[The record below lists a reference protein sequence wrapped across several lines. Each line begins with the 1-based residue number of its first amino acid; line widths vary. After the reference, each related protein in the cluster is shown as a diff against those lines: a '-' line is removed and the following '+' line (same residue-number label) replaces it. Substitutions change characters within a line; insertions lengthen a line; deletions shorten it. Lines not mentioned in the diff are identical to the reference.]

1 MSLHHAAQHLAAQ
14 GRGPD
19 TMLVHMAPNEVK
31 ALNNFA
37 KSHGTHLTINPKTGL
52 PEAGLLSSILGGITA
67 IFAPQLLPYI
77 SGGLG
82 VASYAKTGSLGQGLM
97 EGLSAWTGGQLAGN
111 IQSLGATVPSSV
123 PAVTPGIADT
133 ASTLLPEAT
142 NAAVNTNI
150 GSSLM
155 GAPSNL
161 VNTNIGLSNIG
172 SVGTNAGG
180 FAGALGQTV
189 PAQLAGQGIGTAATS
204 LNPAAAS
211 SMFSPETAQGINN
224 FGAGVNKLIS
234 SPIDSLKQIWEMP
247 GGKGMLET
255 SGKSNLISAGMNIL
269 PLLQPEP
276 YKPPEKEENPMNL
289 KYLSKDFKGSDP
301 RQPKPYYTAQYRDYV
316 TNPYMPSYYKSAD
329 GGLQSI
335 NKYAGEGESYV
346 RLANQLLQQPRVK
359 PADITPTDPGAAY
372 SPLYNSIGI
381 VPYEKGTESHSSDK
395 MAKDLLKYAKS
406 LGKIAAS
413 TMINQQDPATTAMA
427 SIANETPASSAKE
440 GGLQGYALGG
450 LSMGHLGGYSDG
462 GRLLKGPGDGVSDSI
477 PASIGSKQPARLAEG
492 EFVIPARIV
501 SELGNGSTDAG
512 AKRLYA
518 MMDRIKAKRRKTK
531 DIAADSKAYKYLP
544 A

>member
-19 TMLVHMAPNEVK
+19 TMLVHMAPNELK
-31 ALNNFA
+31 ALNQFA
-37 KSHGTHLTINPKTGL
+37 KSHGTHLTVNPKTGL
-52 PEAGLLSSILGGITA
+52 PEAGLLSTLFGGLTA
-67 IFAPQLLPYI
+67 IFAPQLLPYVA
-77 SGGLG
+77 GGIG
-82 VASYAKTGSLGQGLM
+82 VTATAKTGSLSQGLM

-111 IQSLGATVPSSV
+111 IQSLGASVPSSV
-123 PAVTPGIADT
+123 APGVADT
-133 ASTLLPEAT
+133 ASTLLPEST

-161 VNTNIGLSNIG
+161 VNTNIGLSNLG
-172 SVGTNAGG
+172 AANTSAGG

-189 PAQLAGQGIGTAATS
+189 PAQLAGQGIGTAASS

-211 SMFSPETAQGINN
+211 SMFSPETVQGINN
-224 FGAGVNKLIS
+224 FGAGANKLIS
-234 SPIDSLKQIWEMP
+234 SPIDSVKEIWNMP

-255 SGKSNLISAGMNIL
+255 SGKSNLISAGLNVL
-269 PLLQPEP
+269 PLLQPDP
-276 YKPPEKEENPMNL
+276 YKFPEEEENPMNL
-289 KYLSKDFKGSDP
+289 KSISKDFKGLDS
-301 RQPKPYYTAQYRDYV
+301 RQPKPYYAAQYRDYV

-329 GGLQSI
+329 GGLQSV

-346 RLANQLLQQPRVK
+346 RLANQLLQQPRTK

-381 VPYEKGTESHSSDK
+381 VPYEKGSESQSADK
-395 MAKDLLKYAKS
+395 MATDLLKYAKS
-406 LGKIAAS
+406 LGKMAAS
-413 TMINQQDPATTAMA
+413 TMMSQQDPATTAIA
-427 SIANETPASSAKE
+427 SIANETPTSSAKE

-450 LSMGHLGGYSDG
+450 LSLGHLGGYSDG

-477 PASIGSKQPARLAEG
+477 PASIGAKQPARLAEG

-531 DIAADSKAYKYLP
+531 DIAADSKAYKLLP

>member
-19 TMLVHMAPNEVK
+19 TMLVHMAPNELK
-31 ALNNFA
+31 ALNQFA
-37 KSHGTHLTINPKTGL
+37 KSHGTHLTVNPKTGL
-52 PEAGLLSSILGGITA
+52 PEAGLLSTLFGGLTA
-67 IFAPQLLPYI
+67 IFAPQLLPYVA
-77 SGGLG
+77 GGIG
-82 VASYAKTGSLGQGLM
+82 VAATAKTGSLGQGLM

-111 IQSLGATVPSSV
+111 IQSLGASVPSSV
-123 PAVTPGIADT
+123 APGVADT
-133 ASTLLPEAT
+133 AGTLLPEAT

-172 SVGTNAGG
+172 AAGTSAGG

-189 PAQLAGQGIGTAATS
+189 PAQLAGQGIGTAASS

-211 SMFSPETAQGINN
+211 SMFSPETVQGINN
-224 FGAGVNKLIS
+224 FGAGANKLIS
-234 SPIDSLKQIWEMP
+234 SPIDSVKEIWNMP

-255 SGKSNLISAGMNIL
+255 SGKSNLISAGLNVL
-269 PLLQPEP
+269 PLLQPDP

-289 KYLSKDFKGSDP
+289 KSISKDFKGLDP
-301 RQPKPYYTAQYRDYV
+301 RQPKPYYAAQYRDYV

-329 GGLQSI
+329 GGLQSV

-346 RLANQLLQQPRVK
+346 RLANQLLQQPRTK

-381 VPYEKGTESHSSDK
+381 VPYEKGSESQSADK
-395 MAKDLLKYAKS
+395 MATDLLKYAKS
-406 LGKIAAS
+406 LGKMAAS
-413 TMINQQDPATTAMA
+413 TMMSQQDPATTAIA
-427 SIANETPASSAKE
+427 SIANETPTSSAKE

-477 PASIGSKQPARLAEG
+477 PASIGAKQPARLAEG

-531 DIAADSKAYKYLP
+531 DIAADSKAYKLLP